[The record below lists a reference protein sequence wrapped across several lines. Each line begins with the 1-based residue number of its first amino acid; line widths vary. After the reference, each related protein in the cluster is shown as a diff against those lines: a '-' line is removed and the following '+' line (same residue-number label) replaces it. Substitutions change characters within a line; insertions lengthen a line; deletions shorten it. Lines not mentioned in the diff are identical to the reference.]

1 MAERVELRVP
11 FATLLKIA
19 LAILLVLCV
28 VKLWMVLLLVIFAIL
43 LAVMFDPL
51 VGWLARHRLPR
62 GGGALLVALLLFG
75 GLAAF
80 LFLLVPS
87 MLREVGD
94 VARQLPQ
101 MEARLARAYPR
112 VGPLLQGLR
121 GQAARLEGPQMR
133 ALLTRGMAAGMVAV
147 EGVAAI
153 VFIFV
158 VAVYLLVEGRRA
170 FAWLVSF
177 TQPRTRERLVRTATE
192 ASGVVLAYVRGNVI
206 TSIICA
212 AYVGIVL
219 AVLHVPGVLLLT
231 VLAFLF
237 DFVPVVGFII
247 QIVPATALAMTISP
261 SRALLV
267 IGAYVL
273 YHALENYVI
282 VPRVYGKEMRLST
295 LTVVLSFAV
304 GGTLQGVAGA
314 LLILPV
320 VAAWP
325 IVERI
330 WLREKLPDDTIEMH
344 DRLES
349 EDGEESEEATSEV
362 VDR

>member
-1 MAERVELRVP
+1 MAKRVELRVP
-11 FATLLKIA
+11 FATLIKIA
-19 LAILLVLCV
+19 LAFLLVLCV
-28 VKLWMVLLLVIFAIL
+28 VKLWPVLLLVTFAVL

-51 VGWLARHRLPR
+51 VGWLERHRLPR
-62 GGGALLVALLLFG
+62 PGGVLLVALLLFG
-75 GLAAF
+75 GLIA
-80 LFLLVPS
+80 FLLVLSPT
-87 MLREVGD
+87 MVREIGD

-101 MEARLARAYPR
+101 MEAHLAQAYPR
-112 VGPLLQGLR
+112 VGPLLQGVR
-121 GQAARLEGPQMR
+121 GQMARLEGPQLHAVM
-133 ALLTRGMAAGMVAV
+133 TRGMAAGMFAV
-147 EGVAAI
+147 EGIAAI
-153 VFIFV
+153 VFVFV
-158 VAVYLLVEGRRA
+158 VAVYLLMEGRRA

-177 TQPRTRERLVRTATE
+177 AQPRTRDRLVRTATE

-206 TSIICA
+206 TSVICA
-212 AYVGIVL
+212 VYVGIVL
-219 AVLHVPGVLLLT
+219 WVLHIPGVMLLT

-237 DFVPVVGFII
+237 DFVPVVGFLV
-247 QIVPATALAMTISP
+247 QIVPATILAMTVSP

-282 VPRVYGKEMRLST
+282 VPRIYGKEMRLST
-295 LTVVLSFAV
+295 LTVVLAFAV

-314 LLILPV
+314 LLVLPI

-330 WLREKLPDDTIEMH
+330 WLRETLPDDTIEMH

-349 EDGEESEEATSEV
+349 EDGEESAEATSEV